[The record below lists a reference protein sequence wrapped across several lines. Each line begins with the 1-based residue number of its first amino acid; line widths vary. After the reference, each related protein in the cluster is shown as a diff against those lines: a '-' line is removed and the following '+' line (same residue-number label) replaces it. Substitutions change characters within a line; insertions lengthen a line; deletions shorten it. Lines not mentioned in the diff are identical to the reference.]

1 MRGRPRAP
9 NSKDS
14 RKKNL
19 RNLQSLKNVGTIVR
33 ANHIRDDIVADQ
45 SDEKTNTINIDQ
57 SVCIIHRIISN
68 DNRALRTNHIRGD
81 EEVDQSVK
89 K

>member
-9 NSKDS
+9 ISKVS

-19 RNLQSLKNVGTIVR
+19 RNLRSLKNVGVIVR
-33 ANHIRDDIVADQ
+33 TNHIRDDVVADQ
-45 SDEKTNTINIDQ
+45 SEEETNTINIAQ
-57 SVCIIHRIISN
+57 SVCIIPRIISN